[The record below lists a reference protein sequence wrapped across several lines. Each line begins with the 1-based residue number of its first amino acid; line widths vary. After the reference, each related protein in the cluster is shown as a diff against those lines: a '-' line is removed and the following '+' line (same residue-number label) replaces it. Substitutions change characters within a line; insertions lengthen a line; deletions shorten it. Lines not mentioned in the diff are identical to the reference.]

1 MRLVRTLAILVAVW
15 PLGRAEEIAL
25 AGGGSEPVARLEAH
39 GLAVAM
45 LPGLGGKIISLK
57 GSDGH
62 EWLSR
67 SGRPYRARAGLAGF
81 GDGEFDGADE
91 IFPTMDACDGLP
103 AHGEAWRL
111 AWKACDGPG
120 LSYVLEGGLR
130 PYRLQRSITIEPGA
144 VQLAYVLQ
152 NRGDTE
158 LRYTYLFHPL
168 FSIAEPLR
176 MELPEAQPVV
186 VTNAQHNFLP
196 KSGKPVPW
204 SSLVDG
210 PFATATA
217 SMAAKRFWSLAVSP
231 APAFVRLRRPGGA
244 SLTMTW
250 DAAALPHLAVW
261 SCEASPFVGDL
272 AHFAPEPASG
282 PTSKLSSAIA
292 DGTAATVPAGGER
305 RWSIRLAF
313 APR

>member
-1 MRLVRTLAILVAVW
+1 MPLLRLLAVLCVAWSVT
-15 PLGRAEEIAL
+15 AEEIAL
-25 AGGGSEPVARLEAH
+25 EQGGSTPVVRLEAH

-45 LPGLGGKIISLK
+45 LPELGGKLISLR
-57 GSDGH
+57 GPDGY

-67 SGRPYRARAGLAGF
+67 SGRPYRARAGLTDF

-91 IFPTMDACDGLP
+91 IFPTMDASDDLP
-103 AHGEAWRL
+103 QHGEAWRL
-111 AWKACDGPG
+111 AWKPCSGPG
-120 LSYVLEGGLR
+120 LSFALEGGLR

-144 VQLAYVLQ
+144 VLLSYVLN
-152 NRGDTE
+152 NRADTA

-176 MELPEAQPVV
+176 MELPAGQQVV
-186 VTNAQHNFLP
+186 VMNAQHHFLP
-196 KSGKPVPW
+196 NTGKPVPW
-204 SSLVDG
+204 ASLLEDH
-210 PFATATA
+210 FASATA
-217 SMAAKRFWSLAVSP
+217 SMSAQRFWSLAVSP
-231 APAFVRLRRPGGA
+231 APAFVRLRRPAGA

-250 DAAALPHLAVW
+250 DAVALPHLAVW

-282 PTSKLSSAIA
+282 PTSGLSAAIA
-292 DGTAATVPAGGER
+292 DGTAGNLPPGGER

-313 APR
+313 AP